1 MTQPTLSDTNKK
13 PGRPSTGRARTAAQR
28 KREQRANDMAA
39 IFETDDETWTEA
51 QCLAVLTGARFPK
64 NSPLQ
69 KGAWIQLGKLR
80 SFM

>member
-1 MTQPTLSDTNKK
+1 MTQQTLPDTNKK

-28 KREQRANDMAA
+28 KQEQRANDMTA
-39 IFETDDETWTEA
+39 IFEADDGTWTEA

-69 KGAWIQLGKLR
+69 KAAWIQLGKLR
-80 SFM
+80 LFV